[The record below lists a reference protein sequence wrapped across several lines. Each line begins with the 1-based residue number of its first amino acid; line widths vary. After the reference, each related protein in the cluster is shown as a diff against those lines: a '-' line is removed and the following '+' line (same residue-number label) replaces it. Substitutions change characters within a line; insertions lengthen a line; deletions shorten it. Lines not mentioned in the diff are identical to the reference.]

1 MDLEDPNQIDIHMN
15 IYIYFYLSIY
25 LYKYLLTAGVS
36 ETELFLFFAGTPVI
50 KQEED
55 DGDEESWKFNL
66 QCFYRLSYS
75 NNI

>member
-1 MDLEDPNQIDIHMN
+1 MN

-55 DGDEESWKFNL
+55 DGDEES
-66 QCFYRLSYS
+66 
-75 NNI
+75 